1 MRYVEYKEHRKHG
14 SFDFPFAFYN
24 VARNHPRY
32 HMLHH
37 WHPEFELIRVLSG
50 SLVMQL
56 DGGEITG
63 HVGDCFLI
71 TGGMVHSCIPD
82 DCHYECIV
90 FDMTFFVKEHSTSSQ
105 KLFDIAY
112 QNKILNYY
120 YPASMTEEIAVFNNI
135 FDTIATRDLGFEL
148 IVQGDFYRFFGLAFQ
163 KNLFNKNEKLPDHL
177 RKMKQFKS
185 AISMIQQR
193 YSEDITLDDIAESVH
208 MNPNYFCRFF
218 KGFVHQTPVQYLNY
232 YRIESSCEKL
242 ASTSLSITEVAFAC
256 GFNDVSYF
264 IKVFKKY
271 KGLTPTDYARN
282 LLA

>member
-24 VARNHPRY
+24 VAKNHPRY
-32 HMLHH
+32 HMPHH
-37 WHPEFELIRVLSG
+37 WHPEFELLRVVSG

-56 DGGEITG
+56 DGVEIKG
-63 HVGDCFLI
+63 NAGDYFLI
-71 TGGMVHSCIPD
+71 TGGIVHSYTPY
-82 DCHYECIV
+82 DCHYECVV
-90 FDMTFFVKEHSTSSQ
+90 FDMTFFVKEHSSRSQ

-112 QNKILNYY
+112 QNKILNSY
-120 YPASMTEEIAVFNNI
+120 YPVKTQKETAVFNNI
-135 FDTIATRDLGFEL
+135 FDALATRNLGFEL
-148 IVQGDFYRFFGLAFQ
+148 IVQGEFYRFFGLAFQ
-163 KNLFNKNEKLPDHL
+163 NNLFSKDEKLPDHL

-185 AISMIQQR
+185 AISFIQQH
-193 YSEDITLDDIAESVH
+193 YSEDITLDDIADSVH
-208 MNPNYFCRFF
+208 MNANYFCRFF
-218 KGFVHQTPVQYLNY
+218 KSFVHQTPVQYLNY

-271 KGLTPTDYARN
+271 KGLTPTDYAKN
-282 LLA
+282 LLV